1 MAGVVDMITGES
13 NRKAQKSAEKA
24 GKGQEQVAK
33 RITALFDE
41 MLAKVKG
48 YEDSGGFNPDQ
59 QLALAD
65 QQSSQSRG
73 QDLANDAST
82 AKILG
87 YRPGDTVPTD
97 RMKATNEQYDLA
109 RRQQRY
115 DIRQNSFGRL
125 LASYQAVNPNSLGTA
140 ASIYGNQQANAL
152 GSMKDPTDFFKTA
165 ASVYAMGKK

>member
-13 NRKAQKSAEKA
+13 NRKAAKAADRA
-24 GKGQEQVAK
+24 GKGQEKIAN
-33 RITALFDE
+33 RIVDLFDE

-48 YEDSGGFNPDQ
+48 YESSGGFDPEK

-65 QQSSQSRG
+65 EQSAQARG

-87 YRPGDTVPTD
+87 YRTGDTVPLD
-97 RMKATNEQYDLA
+97 RMKATNEQYDLQ

-115 DIRQNSFGRL
+115 DIRQNAFGRL
-125 LASYQAVNPNSLGTA
+125 LTAYQAVNPNSLQGA
-140 ASIYGNQQANAL
+140 GQLLSNVQQTNLA
-152 GSMKDPTDFFKTA
+152 SMKDPSEFFKTA
-165 ASVYAMGKK
+165 ASVYAAGA